1 MVRTNDKKI
10 REAMQR
16 HVLSFYKG
24 EGGRTALV
32 DQLDRLIDRRA
43 DARRYATPKTPYQA
57 GAEMA
62 KGGCFL
68 VYINDVDRFLARIGL
83 EDKVMYGGVRNE
95 FGDGVW
101 ALYVALCA
109 KACEEIYDD
118 YMKKHPSALRTA
130 RGY

>member
-16 HVLSFYKG
+16 HVISCYKG
-24 EGGRTALV
+24 MGGKTALV
-32 DQLDRLIDRRA
+32 EQLEALMRDRRYHPNA
-43 DARRYATPKTPYQA
+43 YSA
-57 GAEMA
+57 GAYMA
-62 KGGCFL
+62 KSGCFL
-68 VYINDVDRFLARIGL
+68 IPTYKIEELLHRLGFTDQARIDKFRNHYGEGAWGL
-83 EDKVMYGGVRNE
+83 YIPM
-95 FGDGVW
+95 
-101 ALYVALCA
+101 CA

>member
-1 MVRTNDKKI
+1 MVRTNDKRV

-32 DQLDRLIDRRA
+32 DQIEALMRRGKRGMYQEFPT
-43 DARRYATPKTPYQA
+43 ARAA
-57 GAEMA
+57 GAYMTE
-62 KGGCFL
+62 GGCFL
-68 VYINDVDRFLARIGL
+68 CYNSDVEKFLHRLGFTDQARI
-83 EDKVMYGGVRNE
+83 DKFRNSYGEGA
-95 FGDGVW
+95 W
-101 ALYVALCA
+101 ALYVPMCA